1 MNYIASFSGGKDS
14 TAMVLR
20 LMEERRP
27 LDHVVFFDTQLEFG
41 AVYSV
46 VDKVRRIVE
55 DAGIEFMTLRN
66 KDSVWLDMLARP
78 TRTGNYGYGWCGGK
92 CRWITRFKQQELTRF
107 KKSIGG
113 GISYIGIAADETHR
127 MKDDNLYP
135 LVEWDMTES
144 DCLAYCHAHG
154 IYWEED
160 GVELYSI
167 YRRVSCWCCRY
178 TGLGELRNMYHY
190 QPKYWGWL
198 KGLQHKM
205 PEYPFRLDGK
215 SIFDLEERFRKE
227 DEQMELFEQR
237 RVHQQDE
244 IVSMMI

>member
-20 LMEERRP
+20 LIEEKRP

-55 DAGIEFMTLRN
+55 DAGIQFTTLRN
-66 KDSVWLDMLARP
+66 RDPVWMDMLARP
-78 TRTGNYGYGWCGGK
+78 TRSGKFGYGWCGGN
-92 CRWITRFKQQELTRF
+92 CRWITRFKQQEIARF
-107 KKSIGG
+107 RKSVGG
-113 GISYIGIAADETHR
+113 GVQYIGIAADEAHR
-127 MKDDNLYP
+127 MKDGNLYP
-135 LVEWDMTES
+135 LVEWGMTES
-144 DCLAYCHAHG
+144 DCLTYCHDHD

-178 TGLGELRNMYHY
+178 TGLGELRNMYHH

-215 SIFDLEERFRKE
+215 TLFDLEERFRKE
-227 DEQMELFEQR
+227 DEQMELFEQIGGR
-237 RVHQQDE
+237 E
-244 IVSMMI
+244 